1 MRDFSNKVIV
11 ISGTGSGMGKEM
23 AISLSKQGARLALND
38 IDATAMEATAEI
50 CKSNGVEVMTMAFDV
65 SKMDLWQNFRQQVI
79 NAYGQ
84 VDLVINNA
92 GVALGNYTVREL
104 KMEDFEW
111 LMGINFW
118 GMVYGTKVF
127 LEDLISRP
135 ESAVVNFSS
144 VFGLG
149 GVSRNS
155 AYCASKFGIRGFTE
169 AMRMEAMAHYPHVCV
184 QSVHPGGIQTNISRK
199 AKWNPEYTEAE
210 RKEQVAEFETN
221 FITTA
226 KEAAAVVI
234 NGIQKKQVKILIGKD
249 ARQFDRLIRIFSSS
263 YTQKIINRLVKEGKE
278 V

>member
-1 MRDFSNKVIV
+1 MKDFKNKVIV

-23 AISLSKQGARLALND
+23 AISFSKMGARLAIND
-38 IDATAMEATAEI
+38 IDEGALNVTVKECKTNGAEVI
-50 CKSNGVEVMTMAFDV
+50 SMPFDV
-65 SKMDLWQNFRQQVI
+65 SKIDNWKSFRRMVMDSF
-79 NAYGQ
+79 GQ

-118 GMVYGTKVF
+118 GMIYGTKVF

-135 ESAVVNFSS
+135 EAAIVNFSS

-169 AMRMEAMAHYPHVCV
+169 AMRMEAMVHYPHVCI
-184 QSVHPGGIQTNISRK
+184 QSVHPGGIQTNITRK
-199 AKWNPEYTEAE
+199 AKWNPDYTEAE
-210 RKEQVAEFETN
+210 RQEQVAEFETN

-226 KEAAAVVI
+226 TEAAEVVI
-234 NGIQKKQVKILIGKD
+234 DGVKKKQVKILIGSD
-249 ARQFDRLIRIFSSS
+249 ARKFDRLIRIFSSG
-263 YTQKIINRLVKEGKE
+263 YTKMIIKQLQKAGKE